1 MDLTTVFSLLG
12 PVSIVILLL
21 ALASLSRRLGAVTRR
36 RTYYRLFYPSAA
48 LVALSVVLRLAYH
61 AGTGLDG
68 QAALLYDLPLAVG
81 LLIAV
86 VVAWHYWGWLL
97 YEQEHTDL

>member
-1 MDLTTVFSLLG
+1 MELTAVFSLLG

-21 ALASLSRRLGAVTRR
+21 ALASLSQRLGAVTRR
-36 RTYYRLFYPSAA
+36 RPYYRLFYVSAV
-48 LVALSVVLRLAYH
+48 LVALSVALRVLYH
-61 AGTGLDG
+61 AGAGLDG